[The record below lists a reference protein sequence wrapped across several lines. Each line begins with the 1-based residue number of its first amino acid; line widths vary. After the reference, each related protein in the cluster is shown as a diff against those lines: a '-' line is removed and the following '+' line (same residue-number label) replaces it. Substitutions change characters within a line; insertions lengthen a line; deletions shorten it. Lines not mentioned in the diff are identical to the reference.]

1 MIYPY
6 IYINGKILPQEKAL
20 IPVWDLG
27 LLRGLGIFDFFRVI
41 DGVPVFVEDHV
52 ERLMN
57 SMAIMGLDQ
66 GVSKEEWISRIHEM
80 IHVNEAQQAGFRIV
94 VTGGFSEDG
103 YTIPAEKNV
112 FILLHGLG
120 ATSKTQYEQGVSLL
134 LKNYQRDIPAAK
146 TTIYVQ
152 SMQQQPTVIK
162 AGAFE
167 TLYHWNNIITE
178 CSRCNIFFIDQNGAL
193 HTPAENILK
202 GITRKQILGIAGK
215 QGIRVS
221 EREIKLEEIQNM
233 AGAFLTASTKGALP
247 VTRIGDHV
255 IGDGSVHP
263 LAVQLES
270 LFEKRVADYIQA
282 RR

>member
-6 IYINGKILPQEKAL
+6 LYINGTILPKEKAL

-66 GVSKEEWISRIHEM
+66 GVSKEEWILRIHEM
-80 IHVNEAQQAGFRIV
+80 IRVNEAQQAGFRIV

-103 YTIPAEKNV
+103 YTIPEEKNV

-120 ATSKTQYEQGVSLL
+120 ATSKVQYEQGVSLL

-152 SMQQQPTVIK
+152 SMQQQPAVIK

-193 HTPAENILK
+193 HTPAQNILK
-202 GITRKQILGIAGK
+202 GITRKQILTIAGE
-215 QGIRVS
+215 QGIPVS
-221 EREIKLEEIQNM
+221 EREIQLDEIPNM

-247 VTRIGDHV
+247 VTRIGDQA

-263 LAVQLES
+263 IAKELES
-270 LFEKRVADYIQA
+270 LFEKRVADYIAA

>member
-6 IYINGKILPQEKAL
+6 LYINGTILPKEKAL

-27 LLRGLGIFDFFRVI
+27 LLRGLGIFDFFRVME
-41 DGVPVFVEDHV
+41 GVPVFVEDHV
-52 ERLMN
+52 DRLMN
-57 SMAIMGLDQ
+57 SMAIMGLDH

-80 IHVNEAQQAGFRIV
+80 IRVNEAQQAGFRIV

-103 YTIPAEKNV
+103 YTIPEEKNV

-120 ATSKTQYEQGVSLL
+120 ATSKVQYEQGVSLL

-152 SMQQQPTVIK
+152 SMQQQPAVIK

-167 TLYHWNNIITE
+167 TLYYWNNIITE

-193 HTPAENILK
+193 HTPAQNILK
-202 GITRKQILGIAGK
+202 GITRKQILTIAGE
-215 QGIRVS
+215 QGIPVS
-221 EREIKLEEIQNM
+221 EREIQLDEIPNM

-247 VTRIGDHV
+247 VTRIGDQA

-263 LAVQLES
+263 IAKELES
-270 LFEKRVADYIQA
+270 LFEKRVADYIAA